1 MAYIGNTP
9 AEKYSAF
16 QKQDFTTSATTSY
29 TLDNPVAN
37 ANELA
42 LFINFVRQE
51 PTTAYSASGTTLT
64 LTSATSSSDDMY
76 CVYLG
81 KAVQTVNPP
90 NASVGT
96 SQLVD
101 ASITSAKL
109 ASGVLPTNTPA
120 FFVNISGNQTVSD
133 QANTKIPFNTEVV
146 DTDGAF
152 DNSTNYRF
160 TIPTGKDG
168 KYLFFYHAQ
177 VSSATASQARQL
189 QIRLQK
195 NGSNIYHGND
205 KPYINDATRITMS
218 GSFIHDCS
226 AGDYFELYAQ
236 MDTGTGN
243 VSIEAGTSGTS
254 FGGYRL
260 IGV

>member
-1 MAYIGNTP
+1 MSKLETNTI
-9 AEKYSAF
+9 
-16 QKQDFTTSATTSY
+16 DT
-29 TLDNPVAN
+29 V
-37 ANELA
+37 
-42 LFINFVRQE
+42 
-51 PTTAYSASGTTLT
+51 SGTANLT
-64 LTSATSSSDDMY
+64 IGSTNSSTVTFENGAVTGHMY
-76 CVYLG
+76 
-81 KAVQTVNPP
+81 
-90 NASVGT
+90 
-96 SQLVD
+96 
-101 ASITSAKL
+101 
-109 ASGVLPTNTPA
+109 PA

-133 QANTKIPFNTEVV
+133 QADTKIPFNTEVV

>member
-1 MAYIGNTP
+1 MAITKLI
-9 AEKYSAF
+9 A
-16 QKQDFTTSATTSY
+16 D
-29 TLDNPVAN
+29 
-37 ANELA
+37 
-42 LFINFVRQE
+42 
-51 PTTAYSASGTTLT
+51 
-64 LTSATSSSDDMY
+64 
-76 CVYLG
+76 
-81 KAVQTVNPP
+81 
-90 NASVGT
+90 
-96 SQLVD
+96 
-101 ASITSAKL
+101 SITSGAI
-109 ASGVLPTNTPA
+109 ASTPY

-146 DTDGAF
+146 DTDNAF

-177 VSSATASQARQL
+177 VSSATASQSRQL

-236 MDTGTGN
+236 MDTGSGN
-243 VSIEAGTSGTS
+243 VSIEAGTLGTS
-254 FGGYRL
+254 FGGYR
-260 IGV
+260 IIE